1 MEQRLENESN
11 LVPPIHMLVF
21 IRRPTNLNQKIIPKR
36 HRMIVQTFLIEHNDQ
51 DIQIGS
57 KWLWNPE
64 HDDHVTVQKA
74 FSTFS
79 VAVNA
84 HFIYI
89 E

>member
-1 MEQRLENESN
+1 M
-11 LVPPIHMLVF
+11 V
-21 IRRPTNLNQKIIPKR
+21 
-36 HRMIVQTFLIEHNDQ
+36 VQTFLIEHNDQ

-64 HDDHVTVQKA
+64 HDDHVTVTKS

-84 HFIYI
+84 HFISNNI
-89 E
+89 IHFVHVVLILI